1 MQQDKTSS
9 NALCIQKRIEENE
22 NDLKETKIK
31 LADVAFRMNHIRDKS
46 VSQVFTNVATVT
58 QDATNAVVNVSS
70 DLANKTVAATK
81 SVGSTIG
88 SGVSSAVTA
97 TANASSALGSSV
109 SSGVNSAVTATA
121 NASSALGSSVS
132 STATFTQRAAS
143 ASESVDRGLEQNAA
157 EEKRVAEEEAI
168 KKAEEEYA
176 ERKAALEK

>member
-109 SSGVNSAVTATA
+109 TSAVTATA
-121 NASSALGSSVS
+121 NASSALGSSV
-132 STATFTQRAAS
+132 TS
-143 ASESVDRGLEQNAA
+143 AVTLLKQPLVTVNQL
-157 EEKRVAEEEAI
+157 I
-168 KKAEEEYA
+168 
-176 ERKAALEK
+176 